1 MASETTQVPPKMDE
15 PDDTTQLPPDLPQ
28 EALNDLVEML
38 NLLASAR
45 DAMSDQMVSRIAR
58 TAADGM
64 ALLDRVV
71 RNEGLLSLLQVLDRP
86 ETQHLMMSLADA
98 LGRMSRELAIAPPA
112 RGGYVGLLRLASE
125 PGTQEG
131 IRALSLLGKY
141 WNDSLRELHRTG
153 GR

>member
-1 MASETTQVPPKMDE
+1 MPEESHAET
-15 PDDTTQLPPDLPQ
+15 PDLP
-28 EALNDLVEML
+28 ESAIKDLVEIID
-38 NLLASAR
+38 LLASAR
-45 DAMSDQMVSRIAR
+45 DAMSDEMVSRIAR
-58 TAADGM
+58 TASDGM

-112 RGGYVGLLRLASE
+112 RGGYVSLLRLARE

-141 WNDSLRELHRTG
+141 WNDSLRDLHRTG